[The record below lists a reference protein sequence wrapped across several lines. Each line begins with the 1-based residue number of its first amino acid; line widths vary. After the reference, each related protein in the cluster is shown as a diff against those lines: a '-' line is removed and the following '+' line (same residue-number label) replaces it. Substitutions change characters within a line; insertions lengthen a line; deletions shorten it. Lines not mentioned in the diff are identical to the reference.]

1 MKSLKI
7 SMSIVL
13 ALSIVLLVT
22 IWMASGLLSHG
33 PAAAVTDSETT
44 PKRMMMTIQAAR
56 LESSPIARVVAVQGE
71 LEPVKTATLRAEASG
86 QVEKILAERG
96 DMVRKGQVIVQLR
109 MNDREARLKQAEALV
124 RQRETEFKAK
134 AELVREGF
142 IERIAEKEAMSVL
155 ESALAALETIRLE
168 IEHTRIR
175 APFDGILENRGVEA
189 GDILAVNDEVGL
201 LVDTSTLIA
210 AGRVPQ
216 QEIQHIRPGRRGT
229 VRLITGQSAQGRVR
243 YVASMSDKATQTFR
257 IELEVENSEQSLPSG
272 VSAEILLPLDMVE
285 AHFLSPAA
293 LVLDQ
298 SGTVGVKTVDQEGR
312 VGFRTVKTVQA
323 QNDGIWVSGL
333 DRAVSVIISGQ
344 GFVSPGEQV
353 NVVYS
358 ESGAPTAALAQ

>member
-1 MKSLKI
+1 
-7 SMSIVL
+7 
-13 ALSIVLLVT
+13 
-22 IWMASGLLSHG
+22 
-33 PAAAVTDSETT
+33 
-44 PKRMMMTIQAAR
+44 MMTIQATR
-56 LESSPIARVVAVQGE
+56 LESSPIARLVAVQGE

-86 QVEKILAERG
+86 QVERILAERG

-109 MNDREARLKQAEALV
+109 INDREARLKQAEALV

-155 ESALAALETIRLE
+155 ESARAALETIRLE

-175 APFDGILENRGVEA
+175 APFDGILENRVVET
-189 GDILAVNDEVGL
+189 GDIVAVNDEVGL

-216 QEIQHIRPGRRGT
+216 QEIQHIRPGRQGT
-229 VRLITGQSAQGRVR
+229 VRLITGQSAQGTVR

-257 IELEVENSEQSLPSG
+257 IELEVKNSDQSLPSG
-272 VSAEILLPLDMVE
+272 VSAEILLPLDTVE

-293 LVLDQ
+293 LVLDK
-298 SGTVGVKTVDQEGR
+298 SGTVGVKTIDQDGR

-333 DRAVSVIISGQ
+333 DRTVSVIVSGQ
-344 GFVSPGEQV
+344 GFVSPGEKV
-353 NVVYS
+353 NVVYR